1 MARILVL
8 DDDLYVCFAI
18 KTILERR
25 GHSVVIAECGHGGIA
40 FTEVHSF
47 DAVIVDIFMPGLNGL
62 ETIRLIRQS
71 EPDLKIVAISGY
83 RFREGRS
90 SAPDF
95 FRMSLEFGASCY
107 LHKPF
112 TATEVVEAVE
122 KYCLLLAPERRYA

>member
-1 MARILVL
+1 MARILVI
-8 DDDLYVCFAI
+8 DDDLYVCFTV

-25 GHSVVIAECGHGGIA
+25 GHNVIIAECGYRGIA
-40 FTEVHSF
+40 FTELYSF

-71 EPDLKIVAISGY
+71 EPDVKIVAISGY
-83 RFREGRS
+83 RFREGRNS
-90 SAPDF
+90 TPDF

-107 LHKPF
+107 LRKPF

-122 KYCLLLAPERRYA
+122 KYCLLLAPERQYA